1 MTGRSPEDG
10 AASVEDD
17 DDAVGVV
24 VRRQMG
30 DLTVQASRH
39 VGPAR
44 VSHPTTSGHDIF
56 KSLSSF
62 AAAAG

>member
-10 AASVEDD
+10 AAGVEDD

-39 VGPAR
+39 VGPTR
-44 VSHPTTSGHDIF
+44 ISTVP
-56 KSLSSF
+56 
-62 AAAAG
+62 